1 MKKLIYVLVPVIL
14 IFTGCASFRSGIQG
28 KYEGVAEKNFGAG
41 KVSVLFTFEHFK
53 QSKGFDAIPKMENKH
68 QIIGDFEDLFIDAM
82 SELSNVGKYHTFTE
96 YSSDMA
102 DPERMEQKDDLLTS
116 HDYIIRAKFMR
127 ENSFAKY
134 FLGSLFSSVSATI
147 LPIPYTKHYSVTVSV
162 SNSEDV
168 LINTYSRE
176 ASLTKWVQA
185 ALIFIYPF
193 HTEKRKSEEIYIG
206 FMHDIFRQIETEKI
220 LIRN

>member
-1 MKKLIYVLVPVIL
+1 MKRLYIVLALSIL
-14 IFTGCASFRSGIQG
+14 IFTGCASFRSGIDG
-28 KYEGVAEKNFGAG
+28 KYEGAAEKNFGAD
-41 KVSVLFTFEHFK
+41 KVNVLFVFEHYK

-68 QIIGDFEDLFIDAM
+68 QIIGDFEDLFIDAL
-82 SELSNVGKYHTFTE
+82 SELSNVGKYLTFTE

-102 DPERMEQKDDLLTS
+102 DPERMAQKDNLLTAQ
-116 HDYIIRAKFMR
+116 DYIIRIKIMR
-127 ENSFAKY
+127 ENSFARY

-168 LINTYSRE
+168 LIKTYSRE

-206 FMHDIFRQIETEKI
+206 FLHDIFQQIESEKI
-220 LIRN
+220 LVKN